1 MPMWLS
7 GNKRGWKCVTRA
19 YAQHSPPPLHTSSA
33 LEGPSTSVAQV
44 GNEEWVCVTCE
55 ASKGCCGTI
64 C

>member
-7 GNKRGWKCVTRA
+7 GSKRGWKCVTRA
-19 YAQHSPPPLHTSSA
+19 YGQHSPPPLHTSA

-44 GNEEWVCVTCE
+44 GNEEWVRVTCE
-55 ASKGCCGTI
+55 ASKGCCGAV